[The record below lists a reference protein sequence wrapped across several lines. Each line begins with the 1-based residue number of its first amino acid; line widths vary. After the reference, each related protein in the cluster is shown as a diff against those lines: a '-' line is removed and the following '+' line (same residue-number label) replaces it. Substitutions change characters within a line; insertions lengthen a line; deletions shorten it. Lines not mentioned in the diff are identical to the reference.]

1 MYVKNL
7 SARLITVNAKGASTK
22 LKPGSKEAVKLSKAQ
37 AETAFVA
44 SLIDR
49 GELIEVAA
57 PKDVPVA
64 DEKTAL
70 QEQLTGLGIE
80 YDNRWGVDRL
90 QKEIDEA
97 LAS

>member
-7 SARLITVNAKGASTK
+7 SARLITVNAKGASTQ
-22 LKPGSKEAVKLSKAQ
+22 LKPGSKEAVKLSQAQ

-49 GELIEVAA
+49 GELIEVAG
-57 PKDVPVA
+57 PKDAPAV

-70 QEQLTGLGIE
+70 QEQLKALDAE
-80 YDNRWGVDRL
+80 YDSRWGIDRL
-90 QKEIDEA
+90 QKEIDA
-97 LAS
+97 QLSK